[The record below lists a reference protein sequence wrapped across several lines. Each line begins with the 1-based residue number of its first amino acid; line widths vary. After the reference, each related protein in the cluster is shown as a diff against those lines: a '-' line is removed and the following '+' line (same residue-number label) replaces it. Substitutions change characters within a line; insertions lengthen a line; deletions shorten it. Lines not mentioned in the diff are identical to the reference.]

1 MPRRD
6 VGNEVIVAL
15 AAIGMLALAL
25 TFGVVLTLSRSVATQ
40 SSAWSSKLS
49 RCCQFANDRA
59 SSVARLMV
67 V

>member
-25 TFGVVLTLSRSVATQ
+25 TFGVVLTLSRTVSNPTQTATAVAIVGTG
-40 SSAWSSKLS
+40 A
-49 RCCQFANDRA
+49 DGP
-59 SSVARLMV
+59 MV